1 MTSTADARRTVL
13 VVDDTPDNLSLMS
26 GLLKD
31 TYRVRV
37 ANGGERALAAG
48 CELLMHCNGQMDE
61 MVEVAHAAPDLS
73 GRARE
78 RAGLALDARHSPNV
92 FDPAEGVTRLKAL
105 FAEGGVPLQS

>member
-37 ANGGERALAAG
+37 ANGGERALAIARSDP
-48 CELLMHCNGQMDE
+48 Q
-61 MVEVAHAAPDLS
+61 PDLI
-73 GRARE
+73 
-78 RAGLALDARHSPNV
+78 LLDVMMR
-92 FDPAEGVTRLKAL
+92 
-105 FAEGGVPLQS
+105 